1 MASDDARPARRV
13 LAAHPSP
20 DLYGSDRQFAE
31 SVRGFGE
38 AGWRVDVMLP
48 ETGPLAELLEQTTA
62 RVHVAAT
69 VVLRKSLLSPRGLA
83 GLAWRAPASV
93 LGAVRM
99 IRRLRP
105 DVVYVN
111 TITVPGW
118 IAAARL
124 CRVPAIVHVHEA
136 EEDSSAA
143 VRAGLSAPLLLA
155 SSVIANSRASRE
167 ALLAGVGR
175 IGGRARRRL
184 AARTDVLYNGVARPD
199 GTQGVDPIPGRMAF
213 VGRLS
218 PRKGV
223 DVALEALAQLRAEG
237 RDVSLDVCGTVF
249 AGYEWY
255 EQQLRDRAAQ
265 PDLAGAVDFLGYV
278 HPTGARI
285 AAAQAV
291 LVPSR
296 VEPFGNTAVEAQLA
310 GRPVIA
316 SDVQGLREIVAD
328 GDTGLLVA
336 PDDPMA
342 LAAALAKVLD
352 DPAWARDLAAAGRR
366 SAQERFGV
374 EAYRARIAAAVAA
387 VVPAVPVS
395 DALARTGRP
404 QRGASARVADGLVV
418 AVLTFR
424 RVEQIAALAPVLV
437 EQAQRALAAWPD
449 LGRVEV
455 LVVDNDPDASARDAL
470 AGLDGIRY
478 VHEPEPGLS
487 AARNR
492 ALDEAGDA
500 ALLAFIDDD
509 ERPAQDWLVSLVG
522 VQRQS
527 GAAAVAG
534 RVERVFPKPLDP
546 WLAAGGFFPDNHRES
561 GAPVPGAGAG
571 NLLLDMNAVRTLALR
586 FHREF
591 GFTGGEDVHF
601 TRELI
606 AGGEQIVWCEEGVVY
621 DQVPTSRMT
630 RRWVLARSFRVGNS
644 DGRSDLALAGSG
656 AQRLRVR
663 ATYLGKGA
671 ARCAGGSARA
681 AVGAVTRSRRTQAL
695 GVRTCVRGAGMLAAS
710 VGFRYR
716 AYGRG

>member
-1 MASDDARPARRV
+1 LASDDARPARRV

-296 VEPFGNTAVEAQLA
+296 VEPFGNTAVEAMLA
-310 GRPVIA
+310 QRPLVV
-316 SDVQGLREIVAD
+316 SRTSGLREAAAGYANARFV
-328 GDTGLLVA
+328 T
-336 PDDPMA
+336 PDDP
-342 LAAALAKVLD
+342 AALAD
-352 DPAWARDLAAAGRR
+352 A
-366 SAQERFGV
+366 V
-374 EAYRARIAAAVAA
+374 EEI
-387 VVPAVPVS
+387 
-395 DALARTGRP
+395 
-404 QRGASARVADGLVV
+404 
-418 AVLTFR
+418 
-424 RVEQIAALAPVLV
+424 I
-437 EQAQRALAAWPD
+437 AAWPKVRETIAAD
-449 LGRVEV
+449 REMAIRRH
-455 LVVDNDPDASARDAL
+455 DPAL
-470 AGLDGIRY
+470 YRRAI
-478 VHEPEPGLS
+478 
-487 AARNR
+487 AAWC
-492 ALDEAGDA
+492 
-500 ALLAFIDDD
+500 
-509 ERPAQDWLVSLVG
+509 RPNPA
-522 VQRQS
+522 
-527 GAAAVAG
+527 
-534 RVERVFPKPLDP
+534 
-546 WLAAGGFFPDNHRES
+546 ES
-561 GAPVPGAGAG
+561 
-571 NLLLDMNAVRTLALR
+571 
-586 FHREF
+586 
-591 GFTGGEDVHF
+591 
-601 TRELI
+601 
-606 AGGEQIVWCEEGVVY
+606 Q
-621 DQVPTSRMT
+621 
-630 RRWVLARSFRVGNS
+630 
-644 DGRSDLALAGSG
+644 
-656 AQRLRVR
+656 
-663 ATYLGKGA
+663 
-671 ARCAGGSARA
+671 
-681 AVGAVTRSRRTQAL
+681 
-695 GVRTCVRGAGMLAAS
+695 
-710 VGFRYR
+710 
-716 AYGRG
+716 